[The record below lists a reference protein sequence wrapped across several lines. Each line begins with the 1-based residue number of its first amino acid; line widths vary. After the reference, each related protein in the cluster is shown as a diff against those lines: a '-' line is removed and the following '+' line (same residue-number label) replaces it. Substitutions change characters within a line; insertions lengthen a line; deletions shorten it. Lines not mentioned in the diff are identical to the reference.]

1 MTKVLSPIE
10 QAFSDMNELSDVLAD
25 AALEE
30 FGETGNEEL
39 REQVSAALYAVL
51 LERNQMKVTE
61 KL

>member
-51 LERNQMKVTE
+51 LNVIK
-61 KL
+61 